1 MLWIPLLMLSIQ
13 AGPVETARPVQ
24 QVSPVAVQT
33 QLASNRAE
41 LRHTPSVQAVVLSEV
56 LTEETP
62 LVQQASADDSGFWGH
77 LGISSWI
84 SMGITA
90 ALLIYSI
97 VYRVFFAHGYA
108 GSGRRRN
115 PSRV

>member
-1 MLWIPLLMLSIQ
+1 MLSIQ
-13 AGPVETARPVQ
+13 TGPVETARPVQ
-24 QVSPVAVQT
+24 QGSPVAVQT
-33 QLASNRAE
+33 QLVSNRTDV
-41 LRHTPSVQAVVLSEV
+41 RSSPSAQAAVLTGV

-62 LVQQASADDSGFWGH
+62 GVQRASADDSGFWSH

-84 SMGITA
+84 SMGIAA
-90 ALLIYSI
+90 ALLIYGI
-97 VYRVFFAHGYA
+97 VYRIFFAHGYA